1 MIEQVRNLDEFKR
14 IVNPRYRIHYTIE
27 FLHSMDQNGKMMV
40 LFKLQGL
47 SKVYYI
53 DDEPAIHIV
62 EYTTMFSVS
71 WTDKAV
77 AELLEKNLGMKTTEA
92 MMKVLE
98 EKAKEF
104 LKIAEEF
111 NATEGQYI
119 LG

>member
-1 MIEQVRNLDEFKR
+1 MIEQVHNLEEFRR
-14 IVNPRYRIHYTIE
+14 IVDQHYRIHYTIE
-27 FLHSMDQNGKMMV
+27 FLNSMDNGKMTV
-40 LFKLQGL
+40 FFKLQGI
-47 SKVYYI
+47 SKPYAVG
-53 DDEPAIHIV
+53 DRPMVHIV